1 MSQLRT
7 RTPPTPFTLVFWLIL
22 AVWLIYPITTYGQLA
37 QDGLHDPVAGDLWR
51 SAPDQVYASPVPQ
64 QPNARFVER
73 FCEMSDATP
82 RCADYA
88 TVYTSTPLM
97 LPVFAV
103 VAMLGGAGSTFLIRM
118 LGALCYA
125 AGLLLLFQRMGP
137 RTPKILAP
145 LVAAALTPLAIGG
158 LGLGQDSPVLFLS
171 ASVGL
176 RLTDRTGRAGLVGTL
191 WLLASSI
198 KVFPA
203 ALVLLLVARRRWK
216 VLATAAGLGAV
227 LLALVVAFG
236 PVSVLT
242 DFVSYTRFNSAALI
256 DSPQN
261 ASPRALVSALLPA
274 TSTSGVVG
282 AVVAVGL
289 VAVAI
294 GVWSRYRRSPLDVQ
308 WAVAYLAVMVVSPVV
323 WLHYCWL
330 VIAALAAI
338 AAARK
343 VPRTSD
349 HVLLGAAAIGLGVF
363 GAIGNDGSAYGVWQA
378 AFLVAVIAAL
388 VWVQPPEAAPPHPRT
403 TLLAPGAR

>member
-1 MSQLRT
+1 MRQFRT
-7 RTPPTPFTLVFWLIL
+7 RPLPTPFTLVFWLIL
-22 AVWLIYPITTYGQLA
+22 AVWLIYPITTYGQLG

-51 SAPDQVYASPVPQ
+51 SAPDQVYSSPVPQ
-64 QPNARFVER
+64 QPNDRFVQR

-82 RCADYA
+82 RCAGYA

-97 LPVFAV
+97 LPILAV
-103 VAMLGGAGSTFLIRM
+103 VAKLGGAGSTFLIRM

-145 LVAAALTPLAIGG
+145 LVAASLTPLAISG

-171 ASVGL
+171 ASLGL
-176 RLTDRTGRAGLVGTL
+176 RLTDRTRRAGLVGAL
-191 WLLASSI
+191 WFLASSI

-203 ALVLLLVARRRWK
+203 ALVVLLVVRRRWK
-216 VLATAAGLGAV
+216 VLAVAAALGAV
-227 LLALVVAFG
+227 LLALVVTLG
-236 PVSVLT
+236 PFSVVT
-242 DFVSYTRFNSAALI
+242 DFAGYTRFNSSALL

-261 ASPRALVSALLPA
+261 ASPRVLVTTLLPA
-274 TSTSGVVG
+274 TSTSGLVG
-282 AVVAVGL
+282 AVIALAL

-294 GVWSRYRRSPLDVQ
+294 GVWHRYRRSPLDVQ
-308 WAVAYLAVMVVSPVV
+308 WAVAYLLVLVVSPVV

-338 AAARK
+338 TAGRK
-343 VPRTSD
+343 VPRASD
-349 HVLLGAAAIGLGVF
+349 HLLLGGAAVVLGGF
-363 GAIGNDGSAYGVWQA
+363 GAIGADGSAHGVGQA

-388 VWVQPPEAAPPHPRT
+388 FWVQPPEAASPRPRT
-403 TLLAPGAR
+403 AALADAG